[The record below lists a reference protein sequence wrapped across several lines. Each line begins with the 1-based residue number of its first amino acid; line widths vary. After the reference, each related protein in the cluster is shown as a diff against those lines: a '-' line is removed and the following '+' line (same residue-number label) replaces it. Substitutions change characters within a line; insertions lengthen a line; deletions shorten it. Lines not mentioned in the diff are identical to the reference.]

1 MKWPSIRK
9 CETRPRNWRYDQTQ
23 VRAMMKYLLN
33 EDELHAIREA
43 LQLAQGLCEH
53 HEADKQLDENSI
65 EVRAYLSVRKALRII
80 EK

>member
-1 MKWPSIRK
+1 
-9 CETRPRNWRYDQTQ
+9 
-23 VRAMMKYLLN
+23 MKYLLN

-43 LQLAQGLCEH
+43 LQLAHGLCEH